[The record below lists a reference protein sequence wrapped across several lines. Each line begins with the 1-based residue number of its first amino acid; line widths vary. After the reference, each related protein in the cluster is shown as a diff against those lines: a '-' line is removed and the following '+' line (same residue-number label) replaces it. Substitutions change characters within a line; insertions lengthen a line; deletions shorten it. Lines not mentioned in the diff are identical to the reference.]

1 MTPLNTLCVI
11 FDLDGTLIETAPD
24 LAGAMNRVLVNEG
37 YTPLPVSQV
46 RLVIGHSGRAMM
58 RGALKHF

>member
-24 LAGAMNRVLVNEG
+24 LAGAMNRVLINEG
-37 YTPLPVSQV
+37 YAPLPVSQV
-46 RLVIGHSGRAMM
+46 RPLIGHGGREML
-58 RGALKHF
+58 RGALTHF